1 MLDGQD
7 SASGP
12 APIVGARWGF
22 ACSFMSWLANI
33 EDGYTVL
40 FLLTLDSNLIATSEL
55 ELFLLS
61 HFADQT
67 VWIKINVVKVS
78 LESKREQH
86 LAIPFGWGC
95 DVDMADLCQRSRF

>member
-1 MLDGQD
+1 MQIELIEQRGE
-7 SASGP
+7 GF
-12 APIVGARWGF
+12 F
-22 ACSFMSWLANI
+22 ACAH
-33 EDGYTVL
+33 VL
-40 FLLTLDSNLIATSEL
+40 CVCALDSNLIATSEL

-67 VWIKINVVKVS
+67 VWIETNAVKVS